1 MTLVSDIWRSLGALP
16 LPVQAWVFVILVP
29 VNLVTLAFLSEPHG
43 TLVATL
49 AVGGLVLGSAIMF
62 WCRGFSRLIS
72 LGHLVT
78 WIPLVVFLALR
89 TPAGGDGYS
98 VFLVLL
104 LVVNVISLFFDVSD
118 MWRWWRGDRDV
129 PGHAE
134 THPKIVP

>member
-1 MTLVSDIWRSLGALP
+1 MTLISDIWRSLRALP

-29 VNLVTLAFLSEPHG
+29 VNLATLAFLSEPHG
-43 TLVATL
+43 TLVALL
-49 AVGGLVLGSAIMF
+49 AVGGLVLGSVIMF

-78 WIPLVVFLALR
+78 WSPLVVFLVLR
-89 TPAGGDGYS
+89 APAGGDGYS

-104 LVVNVISLFFDVSD
+104 LVVNVISLVFDVSD
-118 MWRWWRGDRDV
+118 IWRWWRGERNV

-134 THPKIVP
+134 TDPKIAP